1 MGKYSYKKYDY
12 EFLPCCKKNICNM
25 LSGRHS
31 IFENSSTESEF
42 VALLSEQ
49 MARQIDREILERL
62 RNYQDGWNITID
74 TTSTTTQI

>member
-12 EFLPCCKKNICNM
+12 EFLPCCKKTYITCN
-25 LSGRHS
+25 LGDIS
-31 IFENSSTESEF
+31 IFENNAAESEL

-49 MARQIDREILERL
+49 ISRQIDREILEHL

-74 TTSTTTQI
+74 TTSMTTQI